1 MTCISIDQSLCN
13 GDGLCTKV
21 CPAACLVLD
30 NGKAQTT
37 HVAPKTCI
45 RCGQCMAVCPKM
57 AITLDDYKPAD
68 FGKIQLS
75 IDPAQFETM
84 AKSRRSVRLF
94 KPALVPKAD
103 LTHALDVAR
112 YAPTGKNAQDVE
124 WVVVSGAEKIHAVE
138 SLVIDVLR
146 GMPEGKRLVQS
157 FDAGQ
162 TPILRSAPHLVFN
175 HSQVEYDMHM
185 ADSAIAM
192 TYLELML
199 YSMGIASC
207 WAGYFMRIASLD
219 ARIGE
224 FLEIPADRKI
234 QCALMFGY
242 PLLKYQRIPPRK
254 DLRVKWVE

>member
-1 MTCISIDQSLCN
+1 MTCISIDKSLCN

-21 CPAACLVLD
+21 CPAACLTLED
-30 NGKAQTT
+30 GKAKAT
-37 HVAPKTCI
+37 HLAPKTCI

-57 AITLDDYKPAD
+57 AIALDDYKPAE
-68 FGKIQLS
+68 FGKIQNS
-75 IDPAQFETM
+75 IDPVQFETM

-94 KPALVPKAD
+94 KPGFVPQAE
-103 LTHALDVAR
+103 LAHALDVAR

-124 WVVVSGAEKIHAVE
+124 WVVVSGPEKIHALE
-138 SLVIDVLR
+138 TLVIDILR
-146 GMPEGKRLVQS
+146 GMPEGKRLAQS

-162 TPILRSAPHLVFN
+162 TPILRSAPHLIFN
-175 HSQVEYDMHM
+175 HSQVEYDMHK

-207 WAGYFMRIASLD
+207 WAGYFMRVANLD

-224 FLEIPADRKI
+224 FLGMNENRKI
-234 QCALMFGY
+234 QCALMVGY

-254 DLRVKWVE
+254 DLRVQWID